1 MSSSR
6 RPKPT
11 PPAPELHLATVMRTL
26 GDPVRLEIVRLLADG
41 KLRSTGQVAEHVGL
55 PPSTCSYHLKQLLG
69 AGVNECRAEG
79 TSRYPVLR
87 REALDQRFPGL
98 IDAILADGPAQASEV

>member
-1 MSSSR
+1 
-6 RPKPT
+6 
-11 PPAPELHLATVMRTL
+11 MRAL

-55 PPSTCSYHLKQLLG
+55 PSSTCSYHLKQLLA

-79 TSRYPVLR
+79 AACRAFSGQPLPTWTPPRTRGVSAR
-87 REALDQRFPGL
+87 RG
-98 IDAILADGPAQASEV
+98 